1 MLRYEDYTNEE
12 RDTCDVF
19 EEQMEYL
26 FALGLTRACS
36 QIGK

>member
-1 MLRYEDYTNEE
+1 MLRYEDFTKEE
-12 RDTCDVF
+12 KDTCDIF

-26 FALGLTRACS
+26 FALGLTNACA